1 MEYLQ
6 KGFQL
11 LSKKQKKN
19 FFLFFFLSFI
29 TLGFEL
35 LGIGLVLPFLDII
48 INSEKINLYVSQI
61 NNYGLENIDNQNL
74 VIFKKVFSG
83 FSTKSSYL
91 INRNVFLNCF
101 QDLRLKFHDPIK
113 VCEPLDTM
121 LLLLVMV
128 KFVVSSIDKLK

>member
-11 LSKKQKKN
+11 LSKQQKRK
-19 FFLFFFLSFI
+19 FYLFFFLSFI

-74 VIFKKVFSG
+74 VIFFIFLFLSIYTLKVIYLTFYSYFEIKYLFDLKTHSSNELFKIYLKKITIF
-83 FSTKSSYL
+83 TKK
-91 INRNVFLNCF
+91 IIHLN
-101 QDLRLKFHDPIK
+101 
-113 VCEPLDTM
+113 
-121 LLLLVMV
+121 
-128 KFVVSSIDKLK
+128 

>member
-74 VIFKKVFSG
+74 VIFFIFLFLSIYTLKVIYLTFYSY
-83 FSTKSSYL
+83 FEIKYLFDLKTHSSLSL
-91 INRNVFLNCF
+91 I
-101 QDLRLKFHDPIK
+101 HI
-113 VCEPLDTM
+113 
-121 LLLLVMV
+121 
-128 KFVVSSIDKLK
+128 